1 MEHSAVSVKK
11 QPYPLFKSL
20 RLKKSS
26 PLMYTADFKR
36 VHIIKSIFAPQEHCM
51 LQKWSYHQKHCRPF
65 QHYLL
70 QKSSYQTAVS
80 PQSSNS
86 LSQQPSKRGGWVYSI
101 INWSLVFDCV
111 LTQHKKQL
119 WKFVSV
125 SSFRKPISLKNCF
138 EFILKFCDLM
148 FLNHKN

>member
-26 PLMYTADFKR
+26 PLMNTADSKR
-36 VHIIKSIFAPQEHCM
+36 VHIIKSIVAPQEHCM

-65 QHYLL
+65 QHYML

-86 LSQQPSKRGGWVYSI
+86 LSQQPSKRGGWVYVI
-101 INWSLVFDCV
+101 ISSSLVFDCV

-119 WKFVSV
+119 CKFVSV
-125 SSFRKPISLKNCF
+125 SNVRKQISFKNC
-138 EFILKFCDLM
+138 
-148 FLNHKN
+148 LNSSLSFVI

>member
-26 PLMYTADFKR
+26 PLMNTADSKR
-36 VHIIKSIFAPQEHCM
+36 VHIIKSIIAPSEPCM

-65 QHYLL
+65 QHYML

-86 LSQQPSKRGGWVYSI
+86 LSQQPSKRGGWVPVLIMQEQNKCSEYFNPAIQLVYTKI
-101 INWSLVFDCV
+101 IQRVNSNYLNKDNKQQLVLNV
-111 LTQHKKQL
+111 K
-119 WKFVSV
+119 
-125 SSFRKPISLKNCF
+125 SLK
-138 EFILKFCDLM
+138 
-148 FLNHKN
+148 